1 MPQKIIKALH
11 AGEHLPESLFQ
22 TTPACRN
29 EEDVTPPKPFNALPR
44 VKTISGCD
52 SVYEI
57 SEVLEYAPKK
67 GYLVHWK
74 GFSTADRSWQK
85 PSDMP
90 QAFRDRMLELR
101 REYRSAQAKVRSKRS
116 TKEEKEDKLW
126 KIDEV
131 LDYHKEKGYFV
142 SWVGFG
148 PASNSWQKPKDM
160 PAALRKTMKRFRDAS
175 LACSPRN
182 IERKEDAKVNNIQ
195 RIPRPKPMVRGK
207 ASLSGL
213 LPQDTSSVPWE
224 VISKRIIHSVV
235 RYDPT
240 RGVLV
245 HWKNLS
251 QREDTWLA
259 EDQVGDSF
267 RYQILLA
274 KERYIDNVLGSQS
287 APAAL
292 LSSGSTP

>member
-1 MPQKIIKALH
+1 
-11 AGEHLPESLFQ
+11 
-22 TTPACRN
+22 
-29 EEDVTPPKPFNALPR
+29 
-44 VKTISGCD
+44 
-52 SVYEI
+52 
-57 SEVLEYAPKK
+57 
-67 GYLVHWK
+67 
-74 GFSTADRSWQK
+74 
-85 PSDMP
+85 
-90 QAFRDRMLELR
+90 
-101 REYRSAQAKVRSKRS
+101 
-116 TKEEKEDKLW
+116 
-126 KIDEV
+126 
-131 LDYHKEKGYFV
+131 
-142 SWVGFG
+142 
-148 PASNSWQKPKDM
+148 
-160 PAALRKTMKRFRDAS
+160 MKRFRDAS